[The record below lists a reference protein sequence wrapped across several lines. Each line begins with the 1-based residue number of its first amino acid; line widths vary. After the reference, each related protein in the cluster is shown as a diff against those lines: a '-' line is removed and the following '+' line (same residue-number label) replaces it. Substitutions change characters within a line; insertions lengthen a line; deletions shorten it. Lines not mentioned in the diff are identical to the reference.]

1 MRSLFYI
8 FPTNAERHI
17 FGCHS
22 SRDAP
27 DTYWASYGMLLNILE
42 WLGQPR
48 ILLLSKCLPFYTTPI
63 SQCWIRTFSSCSP
76 LNEKFSITSKT
87 NKQKKTCFT
96 LVHSL
101 LFYVFFKK
109 KKHFHFV
116 QRIFSIIICL
126 PMPCIHSVCEFTGS
140 TFSCIVKPCIPYIF
154 QGNLYYLT

>member
-22 SRDAP
+22 SKDAP
-27 DTYWASYGMLLNILE
+27 DIYWASYGMLLNILE

-48 ILLLSKCLPFYTTPI
+48 ILLSKCLPFYTTTI
-63 SQCWIRTFSSCSP
+63 SQCWIRTFSSCSL

-109 KKHFHFV
+109 KNTFILYNEFSVSLFVCLCLVFTVSVNLLVVHFHALLNLVSLISF
-116 QRIFSIIICL
+116 RGIYII
-126 PMPCIHSVCEFTGS
+126 
-140 TFSCIVKPCIPYIF
+140 
-154 QGNLYYLT
+154 